1 MVLDEATSS
10 VDGETEELIQI
21 ATDFLT
27 KDKTAI
33 IIAHR
38 LATIQKA
45 DRIIVMDKGKIVEMG
60 THEKLLKMD
69 GGFYQNLQNAQLNKS
84 QEVVN

>member
-1 MVLDEATSS
+1 
-10 VDGETEELIQI
+10 
-21 ATDFLT
+21 
-27 KDKTAI
+27 
-33 IIAHR
+33 
-38 LATIQKA
+38 
-45 DRIIVMDKGKIVEMG
+45 MDKGKIVEMG